1 MFSTYPTMFRV
12 YLKAIDAIA
21 TGKVCSCKK
30 YLQTK
35 VIPWDKTIIRT
46 NKTAKGFAILC
57 DERKRFRLIV

>member
-30 YLQTK
+30 IL
-35 VIPWDKTIIRT
+35 T
-46 NKTAKGFAILC
+46 NQGHSLGKKNNKNQQ
-57 DERKRFRLIV
+57 DR